1 MAKRYTTTL
10 LRIGAF
16 FSLVLFASNA
26 TAQTNNQ
33 EHTHHEH
40 GDAEHRAYT
49 CGSDWARQVDYD
61 AVNEQTRREN
71 PELYRA
77 MVAHAKQQQG
87 NGRPALAGASA
98 VDGLIDEFWLV
109 NRSTGQQEKHTAVS
123 RHVSERMI
131 IWVDVL
137 DTVPGRIRQET
148 IDKLAEGLEVK
159 VKDGPNTRDP
169 NTGVIQNDIAI
180 FGSPPMDQWAQEDD
194 FIHLL
199 LLDIDDGDLTGGTL
213 SGYFSPNDQN
223 AGALGSNNRN
233 LLYIDSPPLWGNAST
248 GRLENVLGTVAH
260 EFQHLINHRQY
271 QGASNDRETHWI
283 YNEGLSETA
292 SLRNGYMD
300 RTGFSTMNLPNRFA
314 YFDAPIGAVTGDTIL
329 PGYERG
335 MLWCHYLSEQF
346 GDAFLKELT
355 KAGGR
360 NIEPAQ
366 TALTAIGKQESAGD
380 VFARFWVANYL
391 QNAENL
397 QNNSSYRYNLAIG
410 GRSTTTISKVF
421 PSSGVV
427 NEDVEIKGFA
437 SLMPRYTNTDIKGSG
452 LKVRFLP
459 NGKEYAVHA
468 IQFRDGGG
476 IDVRRLTID
485 AEESFDRVTAV
496 VFAIVSLAGDG
507 QTVQWTAETTT
518 LGVEDYTTDAGELAV
533 TNVAP
538 NPVQNQAQIS
548 FRTKNAGQVSLDLYD
563 MQGQVVKSVLE
574 GVRYEGGLHKLSVDV
589 ADLPAGVYTMRLT
602 GANGAMSVR
611 QIVVVK

>member
-10 LRIGAF
+10 LLIGAF
-16 FSLVLFASNA
+16 FSLALFAGDA
-26 TAQTNNQ
+26 TAQTSNQ
-33 EHTHHEH
+33 EHNHQESDPGHT
-40 GDAEHRAYT
+40 AYT

-71 PELYRA
+71 PEVYQA

-87 NGRPALAGASA
+87 NGRPALASALA

-137 DTVPGRIRQET
+137 DTVPGKIRQST
-148 IDKLAEGLEVK
+148 IDQLVEGLEVK

-169 NTGVIQNDIAI
+169 NTGVLQNDVAI
-180 FGSPPMDQWAQEDD
+180 FGSPPFDQWAQEDD

-223 AGALGSNNRN
+223 PGALGSNNRN
-233 LLYIDSPPLWGNAST
+233 LLYIDAPPLYGNA
-248 GRLENVLGTVAH
+248 RADRIENVLGTVAH
-260 EFQHLINHRQY
+260 EFQHLISYRQY
-271 QGASNDRETHWI
+271 QGTSSDRETHWL

-300 RTGFSTMNLPNRFA
+300 RTAFSTMTSPNRFA

-335 MLWCHYLSEQF
+335 MLWCHYLSEQY
-346 GDAFLKELT
+346 GDDFLRELI
-355 KAGGR
+355 KAPGR
-360 NIEPAQ
+360 NVEPVQ
-366 TALTAIGKQESAGD
+366 TALTAIGKQDNATD
-380 VFARFWVANYL
+380 VFAQFWVANYL
-391 QNAENL
+391 QNAENTL
-397 QNNSSYRYNLAIG
+397 GDKRYGYNLGVG

-421 PSSGVV
+421 PTGVV
-427 NEDVEIKGFA
+427 DEELEIRGFA
-437 SLMPRYTNTDIKGSG
+437 SLMPRYSNTNIKGSG

-459 NGKEYAVHA
+459 NGKQYAVHA
-468 IQFRDGGG
+468 IQFLDGGG
-476 IDVRRLTID
+476 IDVRKLIID
-485 AEESFDRVTAV
+485 TDETFDRVTAV

-507 QTVQWTAETTT
+507 QTVKWTSETRT
-518 LGVEDYTTDAGELAV
+518 LGVEDYTTNAGVLSV
-533 TNVAP
+533 TNIAP

-548 FRTKNAGQVSLDLYD
+548 FRTKDAGQVSLDLYD
-563 MQGQVVKSVLE
+563 MQGQVVKNVLNS
-574 GVRYEGGLHKLSVDV
+574 VRYEGGLHNLSVDV

-602 GANGAMSVR
+602 DDNGSMSVR